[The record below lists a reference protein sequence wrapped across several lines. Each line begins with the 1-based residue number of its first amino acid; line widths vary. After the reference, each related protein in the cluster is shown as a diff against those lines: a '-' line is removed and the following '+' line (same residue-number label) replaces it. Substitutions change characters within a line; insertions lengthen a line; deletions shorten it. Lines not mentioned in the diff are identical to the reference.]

1 VHVAFANLYG
11 WIVATR
17 ADVTTI
23 DGDRGWITRVMSQQS
38 PGKRRTRKIVT
49 TFRLSDL
56 PGVTVKVLRSTADLY
71 GEIRFNLHLAPRT
84 IIDM

>member
-1 VHVAFANLYG
+1 
-11 WIVATR
+11 
-17 ADVTTI
+17 
-23 DGDRGWITRVMSQQS
+23 M
-38 PGKRRTRKIVT
+38 PGKLSWLSRAIHIGRLTVVSVEALLARDPRKVLISALTNKEGARKGIVL
-49 TFRLSDL
+49 LSDL